1 MEFTKQYYRSSN
13 PSDLRDLP
21 QEWIDALIANN
32 NPKKDEWILAPD
44 RPSQNHFWSNGQWVE
59 ILVTSNEA
67 DAVQFIPPS
76 VPEGL

>member
-1 MEFTKQYYRSSN
+1 MANYYRASN
-13 PSDLRDLP
+13 HNELRDLP
-21 QEWIDALIANN
+21 QEWINALIANN

-59 ILVTSNEA
+59 ILAATSNEMA
-67 DAVQFIPPS
+67 DSVTFQPP